1 MVAAAAW
8 CVVAWGVLL
17 GLAYYVSPARWI
29 DAAALHG
36 FASMDRGRIDSVATV
51 ISHLCDPIQY
61 AIASLIV
68 IAIAARV
75 RGART
80 AAAITMLLI
89 GANATSQLLK
99 PLLAHHREI
108 YYSQWHLNNLADGS
122 YPSGHATAAMT
133 LSLALVIIVPRA
145 YRPLVAAFGVIFTLA
160 VSFSIL
166 ILVAHF
172 PSDVVGGYL
181 VATAWGLLTFAA
193 LGALNER
200 WPQRGTVREA
210 ARQALPA
217 PSAGTVAKGA
227 AAAALIAALVSVSRV
242 HQIASFANRHT
253 AATAVASAIA
263 VAAAVLLA
271 AVVAI
276 SSRSQSR

>member
-1 MVAAAAW
+1 MDAAAA
-8 CVVAWGVLL
+8 CCAVAWGALL

-36 FASMDRGRIDSVATV
+36 VASMDRGRIDGVATV
-51 ISHLCDPIQY
+51 ISHLCDPLQY
-61 AIASLIV
+61 AIAALIM
-68 IAIAARV
+68 IAIAVKV

-80 AAAITMLLI
+80 AAAITVFLV

-99 PLLAHHREI
+99 PVLAHHREI
-108 YYSQWHLNNLADGS
+108 WHSQWHLNNLADGS
-122 YPSGHATAAMT
+122 YPSGHATAAMA
-133 LSLALVIIVPRA
+133 LSLALVIIVPHA
-145 YRPLVAAFGVIFTLA
+145 YRPLVAALGVVFTLA

-193 LGALNER
+193 LRTVNER
-200 WPQRGTVREA
+200 WPQEGTVREA
-210 ARQALPA
+210 ARNALPA
-217 PSAGTVAKGA
+217 PSAATVAKGA
-227 AAAALIAALVSVSRV
+227 LAAALIAALVSVGRV

-253 AATAVASAIA
+253 AATAVASAIV